1 MTKRNLVV
9 KNGLQVGDVIISA
22 TDNTIVGLSV
32 SAPSNAGDVVTKS
45 YSDSGTQTMTN
56 KTLTSPVLNVG
67 VSGTAI
73 LDEDTMS
80 SDSATQLA
88 TQQSIKAFVD
98 GKLNTDSTI
107 TADSGATTAVV
118 SGSGATGTFTVRA
131 NSNTE
136 LTVNDDGVRVH
147 GNLTVDGTQTI
158 LNTTTLSVEDNII
171 EVNRN
176 ISTAG
181 ATPTVSGMLVNRG
194 EGSTATNKALL
205 WAWDDSFA
213 DDGTTT
219 HGNHGGAWTAFARA
233 RDDTSAPAS
242 DDLVDIRANVVH
254 ATATSAQY
262 ADVAERFEADAPMSA
277 GAVVELGGSAEITES
292 IADMSTRVFGVI
304 SSQPAYAMN
313 AAAGNSDSHPFVA
326 MTGRT
331 PVRVIG
337 PVSKGQRLVSSSTKG
352 TARAIN
358 DSDITS
364 SLQIIGRALED
375 KQTLDIGLVNCVVR
389 TNN

>member
-1 MTKRNLVV
+1 
-9 KNGLQVGDVIISA
+9 
-22 TDNTIVGLSV
+22 
-32 SAPSNAGDVVTKS
+32 
-45 YSDSGTQTMTN
+45 MTN